1 MALNYINKHIPSDR
15 NRKLLQF
22 CSEIN
27 KNKPF
32 YVKIDPQEYSQEN
45 ECFFNVKAHIE
56 KNGGS
61 LVCGWFIVEFQNI
74 MLEAQFHGIWES
86 SESQHLDVTPHQLNV
101 KQNLFLPDENMQY
114 DFSNPD
120 KVICNKRFPLTD
132 NDLIHCLFNTL
143 YKIHKLKEK
152 YPHGLSLWTEGDTAE
167 LYKLESLKATCFSK
181 FNDINK
187 RRSLRRKFS
196 KR

>member
-1 MALNYINKHIPSDR
+1 MDLNYINTHIPSDR

-32 YVKIDPQEYSQEN
+32 YIGIDPQECSQAN
-45 ECFFNVKAHIE
+45 ECFFNVKTHIE

-61 LVCGWFIVEFQNI
+61 LVCGWFFVEFQNI
-74 MLEAQFHGIWES
+74 MFEAQFHGIWKSPED
-86 SESQHLDVTPHQLNV
+86 QYLDITPHQLNV
-101 KQNLFLPDENMQY
+101 KRNLFLPDENMQY

-120 KVICNKRFPLTD
+120 KVICNKWFTLTD
-132 NDLIHCLFNTL
+132 NKLIHCLFEVL
-143 YKIHKLKEK
+143 RKIHELKEK
-152 YPHGLSLWTEGDTAE
+152 YPHGLSSWTEEDTAE
-167 LYKLESLKATCFSK
+167 LYKLERLKLGYFIK

-187 RRSLRRKFS
+187 RRSLKRKLS